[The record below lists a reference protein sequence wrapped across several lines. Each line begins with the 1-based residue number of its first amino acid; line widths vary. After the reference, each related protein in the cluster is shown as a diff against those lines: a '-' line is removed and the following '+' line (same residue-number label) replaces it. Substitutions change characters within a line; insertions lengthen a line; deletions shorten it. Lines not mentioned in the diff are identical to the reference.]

1 VVDRQPA
8 VDLLGE
14 DGEVMAGTTRA
25 RTLATLV
32 TALLAT
38 LAACSSDRP
47 AAQQTKTPS
56 PSTTPAPTPA
66 AAPPRR
72 ACYDLDFTEAVAP
85 TSTKAPVPCSAP
97 HTAATIRVGTIRPV
111 VDGHLL
117 AVDSDTVQQQVATRC
132 RAALAAHVGGTEESR
147 RLSRLTVVWFTPSLA
162 ESDRGALWFRCDLVA
177 LAAHDQLAP
186 LPRSTRGLLDDDGA
200 LDRYGTCG
208 TTSPS
213 ARNFQRVICSRPHS
227 WRARATIDLPADTRY
242 LGKAAGA
249 VADASCHDTEARLAS
264 DILKLRWS
272 FEWPT
277 RDQWKAG
284 QRYGY
289 CWTPDP
295 A

>member
-1 VVDRQPA
+1 
-8 VDLLGE
+8 
-14 DGEVMAGTTRA
+14 MAGTTRA
-25 RTLATLV
+25 RTVATLAA
-32 TALLAT
+32 ALLAT
-38 LAACSSDRP
+38 LTACSSGPSDTQPTRT
-47 AAQQTKTPS
+47 AA
-56 PSTTPAPTPA
+56 PSTAPAPTPA

-72 ACYDLDFTEAVAP
+72 ACYALDFAEAVAP
-85 TSTKAPVPCSAP
+85 TSTKAPVPCAAP
-97 HTAATIRVGTIRPV
+97 HTTVTIRVGTIRPV

-117 AVDSDTVQQQVATRC
+117 AVDSDTVQQQVADRC
-132 RAALAAHVGGTEESR
+132 RAALATHVGGDEETR

-177 LAAHDQLAP
+177 LAGHDQLAT
-186 LPRSTRGLLDDDGA
+186 LPRSTRGLLDADGA

-208 TTSPS
+208 TSSPS
-213 ARNFQRVICSRPHS
+213 ARTFQRVICSRPHS
-227 WRARATIDLPADTRY
+227 WRARATIDLPPRTRY
-242 LGKAAGA
+242 LGKAAAA
-249 VADASCHDTEARLAS
+249 VADASCHDTEARLAT